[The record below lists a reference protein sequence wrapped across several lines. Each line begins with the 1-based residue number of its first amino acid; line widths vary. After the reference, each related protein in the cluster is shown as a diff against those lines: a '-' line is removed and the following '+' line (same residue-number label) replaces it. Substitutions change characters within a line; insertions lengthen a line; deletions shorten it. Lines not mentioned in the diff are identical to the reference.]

1 MSVLTLLVPLQ
12 SDRTGLIPGAVL
24 NLNSSHRGVVCFQ
37 TASYL
42 AAEVDR
48 RCVIVVV
55 VVVFINFCLY

>member
-24 NLNSSHRGVVCFQ
+24 NSSHRGVVCFQ
-37 TASYL
+37 TVSYL
-42 AAEVDR
+42 AAEVDG

-55 VVVFINFCLY
+55 VLVFINFCLY